1 MRDSYC
7 ETISSLLILD
17 GQSTP
22 RTLAKLQERSGLV
35 RSTLLRHISHLQRL
49 GFISKEQIPRTG
61 RRGRPKVL
69 YSTSEPTIIA
79 AMKVDYDKV
88 TIPFP
93 ALKLACKYRS
103 RTTCRITQET
113 CMVQKCPV
121 IRGNIVPFSLKHE
134 TQRRAQN

>member
-1 MRDSYC
+1 M
-7 ETISSLLILD
+7 ISSLLVFD

-61 RRGRPKVL
+61 RRGRPKIL
-69 YSTSEPTIIA
+69 YSTSEPTIVLA
-79 AMKVDYDKV
+79 AMKTKKDDERV

-93 ALKLACKYRS
+93 ALKLACRYRS

-113 CMVQKCPV
+113 CMAQKCPI
-121 IRGNIVPFSLKHE
+121 IRGNIVPFSLP
-134 TQRRAQN
+134 T